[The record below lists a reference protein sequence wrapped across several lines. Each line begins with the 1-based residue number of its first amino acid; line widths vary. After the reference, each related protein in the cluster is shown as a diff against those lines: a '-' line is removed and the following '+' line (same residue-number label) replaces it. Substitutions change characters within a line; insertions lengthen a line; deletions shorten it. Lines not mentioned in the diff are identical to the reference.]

1 MQQQTHSRGGRGDD
15 FFDFTNTFAL
25 LIGVLLLLLGAKG
38 ALRSWRSTLKC
49 RILMRAFGFFDLKE
63 RIEKEQAASASATG
77 SARGQQQHAGEQDD
91 EDDEARRSLLVPSP
105 RTSQGQMTVAQET
118 QNRRRDPDSLSSA
131 GTTGET
137 KRDNSSSNGILPAQL
152 HVTDRR
158 SSAASKKNG
167 NPQHDDNYDYFPPPV
182 TEEEKARCIES
193 ILCYGEVHMSEMMA
207 DFEQTPSHLFRGMWL
222 VSCLF
227 FLVVRFQDMNYVNR
241 ELLDMS
247 ADYRTGD
254 FSFVYSPPIIAVK
267 YALDVIRGFILIAGL
282 IFSVFIPRARRKDY
296 WVYDLPGDVTDA
308 EIDVLLRNRN
318 VGFLSL
324 DVWHGFA
331 AGIAVA
337 TGGIQLLVLL
347 MDIWARCA
355 IGTDPYSWIA
365 QRRQALGVLPPAVA
379 PDANG
384 GAHHRQPFELFDP
397 SRQCNGPDTTTPATA
412 FNPWGH
418 WVPQDFG
425 DFVKCFPLVPGE
437 KHWWFGLGMR
447 SLLMVLYFYTVW
459 STASKF
465 DTVHVGTSSYYRGL
479 RAEHGIVKIAAYETA
494 FMAVSVWFAPQQ
506 LNDYLVWA
514 EIWSLWVVMMLFLA
528 YYYCWLLYATACS
541 FMDCVLDY
549 KYPDCVLAKKFD
561 VYVENEA
568 QLKEQLRI
576 VHQTRRMNWV
586 AREGNKSFATLLERP
601 PDELELRDVLLYR
614 EHPSMMLGDLPP
626 SISQEQQLAG
636 GAAAGADFHS
646 ATSGT
651 GAARGGT
658 RSLYS
663 RAGSNLERLASI
675 TEADSGA
682 QQVESTTRRDLWREN
697 PWLDYATEQ
706 ALRSREVLASPRL
719 GGSARPTNA
728 GVGGGSGSP
737 RSASTIIRDSKAK
750 LIKLAPG

>member
-1 MQQQTHSRGGRGDD
+1 
-15 FFDFTNTFAL
+15 
-25 LIGVLLLLLGAKG
+25 
-38 ALRSWRSTLKC
+38 
-49 RILMRAFGFFDLKE
+49 
-63 RIEKEQAASASATG
+63 
-77 SARGQQQHAGEQDD
+77 
-91 EDDEARRSLLVPSP
+91 
-105 RTSQGQMTVAQET
+105 
-118 QNRRRDPDSLSSA
+118 
-131 GTTGET
+131 
-137 KRDNSSSNGILPAQL
+137 
-152 HVTDRR
+152 
-158 SSAASKKNG
+158 
-167 NPQHDDNYDYFPPPV
+167 
-182 TEEEKARCIES
+182 
-193 ILCYGEVHMSEMMA
+193 
-207 DFEQTPSHLFRGMWL
+207 
-222 VSCLF
+222 
-227 FLVVRFQDMNYVNR
+227 
-241 ELLDMS
+241 MS

-465 DTVHVGTSSYYRGL
+465 DTVHVMARPDGPCGVRVSHRPDGRRRAARAATARALGRASAQCQSRRFWNMLYFYTVWSTASKLHSVGHLPSGPAIHVGTSSYYRGL